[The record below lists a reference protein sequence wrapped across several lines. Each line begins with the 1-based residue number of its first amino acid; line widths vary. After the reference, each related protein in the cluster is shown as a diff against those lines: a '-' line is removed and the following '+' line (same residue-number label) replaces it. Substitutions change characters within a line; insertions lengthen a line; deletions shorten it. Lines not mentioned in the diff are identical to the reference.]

1 MNIKSSPLRGS
12 KDVSVCVS
20 IEKAR
25 ARYKA
30 SSMGTLFSV
39 LISCKGIPRAL
50 SDFGRQSKLKR
61 DEGASYQCNQ
71 LVTISKKGYATEPD
85 QKQVKF
91 FHYL

>member
-1 MNIKSSPLRGS
+1 M
-12 KDVSVCVS
+12 CVS

-71 LVTISKKGYATEPD
+71 RCDEIVRDYAVPPD
-85 QKQVKF
+85 QMALYNFKKMR
-91 FHYL
+91 